1 MRWDL
6 LIGISLWALLL
17 VVYLVIRWKHA
28 GRKIDQILD
37 SQPPPRP
44 PKEGTR

>member
-6 LIGISLWALLL
+6 LLGIGLWVLLF
-17 VVYLVIRWKHA
+17 VVYLVIRWKQA
-28 GRKIDQILD
+28 GRKIDQILN
-37 SQPPPRP
+37 SELPPRP